1 MSPCGPRAHRG
12 RTGYCPACGLLVG
25 SPAPPASAPPASTC
39 PECGSAG
46 DGGSFCERC
55 GHPRAGTGP
64 GTAVPAAGPEAQW
77 VAVVAADRGL
87 FDAVRAAERGFEFPA
102 LADRRIALTGARVR
116 IGRPGRVV
124 PEIDLSGPPPD
135 PGVSH
140 EHAELLRLDDGWL
153 LHDRGSVN
161 GTLVGGRRL
170 AVGVPVRL
178 APGGRIRLGIWSR
191 ITLLRGP

>member
-1 MSPCGPRAHRG
+1 MSSCPCG
-12 RTGYCPACGLLVG
+12 
-25 SPAPPASAPPASTC
+25 AP
-39 PECGSAG
+39 E
-46 DGGSFCERC
+46 DGGSFCESC
-55 GHPRAGTGP
+55 GRPSAG
-64 GTAVPAAGPEAQW
+64 AAGPERAVVVPDAGPPAPW
-77 VAVVAADRGL
+77 SAVVAADRGL

-102 LADRRIALTGARVR
+102 LAERRVALTGARVR
-116 IGRPGRVV
+116 IGRSGRVV

-178 APGGRIRLGIWSR
+178 GPGGRIRLGIWSR
-191 ITLLRGP
+191 ITLLRDA